1 MTDTTTTQAPEPIT
15 WGRLEELLS
24 EAVRQRGASY
34 TYRPPPGK
42 SDRDP
47 RCLYVHDRGT
57 PAQQPGCIIGLVY
70 QLHTGQPVPPHHEGK
85 SAGELDVW
93 ADSEVAEAAGR
104 VQMDQDA
111 GMAWGEAV
119 ALGLDPDLAEE
130 DEDGDHYED
139 SDAYEGAF

>member
-15 WGRLEELLS
+15 RERLEELLS
-24 EAVRQRGASY
+24 EAIRQRGASY
-34 TYRPPPGK
+34 VYREPPRK
-42 SDRDP
+42 SERDT

-85 SAGELDVW
+85 PAEELDVW
-93 ADSEVAEAAGR
+93 ADSEVAAAAGR
-104 VQMDQDA
+104 VPVDQDA
-111 GMAWGEAV
+111 GMTGGMAV
-119 ALGLDPDLAEE
+119 LLGLDVGLAEE